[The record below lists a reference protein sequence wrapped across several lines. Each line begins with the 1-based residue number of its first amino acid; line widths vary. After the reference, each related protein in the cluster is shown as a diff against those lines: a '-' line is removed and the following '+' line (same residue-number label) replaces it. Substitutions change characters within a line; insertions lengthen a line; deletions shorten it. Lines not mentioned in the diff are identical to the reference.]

1 VNLYVMPIF
10 DVCNRILRVFMVMG
24 NPGLGRGHFGR
35 WLCQNVAETVTH
47 SILSS
52 GGHNFTILSM
62 LSSKDMYYR
71 LNNTIILN
79 LCSNI
84 HP

>member
-1 VNLYVMPIF
+1 MCGMGGILAI
-10 DVCNRILRVFMVMG
+10 DVLNVVMG
-24 NPGLGRGHFGR
+24 NPGLGRGHFWL
-35 WLCQNVAETVTH
+35 WLCYNVAETVTH

-62 LSSKDMYYR
+62 LSSKDMYYKV
-71 LNNTIILN
+71 NTTIILD